1 MSTVASPLVVG
12 GIRQSG
18 APVRTQN
25 GMSLTHFISEFG
37 YTSIYSIFV
46 QIWIFLSIILRK
58 FFSVLKH
65 MNMLVIFI
73 YIYTYNNNVYYMCM

>member
-46 QIWIFLSIILRK
+46 QMWIFLSIILRK
-58 FFSVLKH
+58 IFFNSKRREYVSY
-65 MNMLVIFI
+65 I
-73 YIYTYNNNVYYMCM
+73 YIYLYL